1 MPKIVQL
8 IYSSVLSPST
18 KISEVS
24 AIIRVSRARNF
35 SAGITGVLL
44 FDGQHFCQCIEGE
57 TEQVNQLCQNIKRD
71 DRNVDF
77 KVIFLS
83 AVVDIRTFS
92 NWRAG
97 YPMECAISAM
107 SHVIDAPQDK
117 VLSIFMQTTASFDL
131 V

>member
-24 AIIRVSRARNF
+24 AIIRSSRTRNF
-35 SAGITGVLL
+35 SSGITGVLL

-57 TEQVNQLCQNIKRD
+57 IAHVNQLSENIKKD
-71 DRNVDF
+71 SRNVDF
-77 KVIFLS
+77 KVIYLDTTKDTRS
-83 AVVDIRTFS
+83 FS

-97 YPMECAISAM
+97 YPMECAPGVM
-107 SHVIDAPQDK
+107 SNAIDAPQDA
-117 VLSIFMQTTASFDL
+117 VLNVFMRMTASFDL